1 MVVRALLYVILNYFW
16 CNPDLSGSENLRV
29 YISTWLLR
37 SPLGVKQEAPTL
49 ASLALG
55 AIKNN
60 LVAIGSPSLA
70 PRLNRISLSKFPA
83 WFTLDLKSF
92 RRISIHSLRRRPKP
106 AILITFF
113 KKLCPTESKV
123 FLKSIATIRPFFLW
137 VWAIGHHRWRHILFE
152 LPRPCIGRLQTLSDL
167 GVWSLVTLFWI
178 CCWWHCLSIC
188 TMLIAV

>member
-29 YISTWLLR
+29 YISTWLLW
-37 SPLGVKQEAPTL
+37 SPVGVKQEAPPL

-55 AIKNN
+55 AIKNS

-92 RRISIHSLRRRPKP
+92 RRISIHFLRRRPKP
-106 AILITFF
+106 AILIQ
-113 KKLCPTESKV
+113 SI
-123 FLKSIATIRPFFLW
+123 LKSPDNGYKFCLFIKLQMMKTKQTIDSKALSSIL
-137 VWAIGHHRWRHILFE
+137 IGQ
-152 LPRPCIGRLQTLSDL
+152 P
-167 GVWSLVTLFWI
+167 
-178 CCWWHCLSIC
+178 SIVV
-188 TMLIAV
+188 IS